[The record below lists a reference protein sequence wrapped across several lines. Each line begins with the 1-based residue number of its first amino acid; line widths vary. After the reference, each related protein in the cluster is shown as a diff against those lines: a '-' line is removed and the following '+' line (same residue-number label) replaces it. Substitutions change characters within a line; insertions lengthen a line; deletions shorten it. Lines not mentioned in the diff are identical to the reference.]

1 MNAKTQYKL
10 SSPDLGVILALTRA
24 GTLALAGK
32 RLGLDASTVFR
43 ILQRIEK
50 GLGFSLFERS
60 RTGYHA
66 AELAQELAI
75 LAEQME
81 VQLEA
86 ARSLAQM
93 TPEQV
98 TGSVRITTTDT
109 ILHGLVAPALNALHK
124 QHPLLSFDLHA
135 GNELAS
141 LTRRDADIAI
151 RVTRRPPQHLV
162 GKHIGPIRVALY
174 VADKSSLRTFDANIA
189 SEASWIAPD
198 EALPE
203 HPSVLWRKKHFPKVI
218 PAFRVNS
225 ILTVAELIGQG
236 FGIGILPVFLANER
250 ADLRQITEVLDECQ
264 TELWLLTHTESR
276 HLRRVST
283 AFSYLAQ
290 SLTLQ

>member
-1 MNAKTQYKL
+1 
-10 SSPDLGVILALTRA
+10 
-24 GTLALAGK
+24 
-32 RLGLDASTVFR
+32 
-43 ILQRIEK
+43 
-50 GLGFSLFERS
+50 
-60 RTGYHA
+60 
-66 AELAQELAI
+66 
-75 LAEQME
+75 
-81 VQLEA
+81 
-86 ARSLAQM
+86 
-93 TPEQV
+93 
-98 TGSVRITTTDT
+98 
-109 ILHGLVAPALNALHK
+109 
-124 QHPLLSFDLHA
+124 
-135 GNELAS
+135 
-141 LTRRDADIAI
+141 
-151 RVTRRPPQHLV
+151 LV